1 MYLQESVH
9 IEGLKMSSK
18 KRPPIQ
24 IHRKAAEP
32 VVEVTVGIQQE
43 PTEAVQETVE
53 DTVVPEPAPPQDKPL
68 EVKKSA
74 ARPHMTEEDIRAVL
88 RSNPELIETL
98 VDATEEQKIFA
109 VSQKPGILAFIK
121 DQTPEVVKAA
131 LNRSVGNF
139 RYVKEQTAQM
149 CEEVVQLDVTQLQWV
164 KDKTEELC
172 VKALQWSTAAIA
184 YIQQPTEKMRL
195 YAIERDQMAI
205 FHIKDPTSK
214 DLETAAIY
222 HPYVMLNSSKFDH
235 LKESLTEVALE
246 HYKTLGV
253 KMEDVMSQRIRV
265 PYSTYL

>member
-1 MYLQESVH
+1 
-9 IEGLKMSSK
+9 MSSK
-18 KRPPIQ
+18 KRASMQ
-24 IHRKAAEP
+24 FHRQGVEP
-32 VVEVTVGIQQE
+32 MVERTVEVQQE
-43 PTEAVQETVE
+43 PVEVVQE
-53 DTVVPEPAPPQDKPL
+53 VVVSSMVPDLVASQDKPL
-68 EVKKSA
+68 EGKKPA
-74 ARPHMTEEDIRAVL
+74 TKPQMTEDEIRAIL

-164 KDKTEELC
+164 NDQTEQLC
-172 VKALQWSTAAIA
+172 EKALQWSTAAIA
-184 YIQQPTEKMRL
+184 YIRQPTEKMRL
-195 YAIERDQMAI
+195 YAIERHQMAI
-205 FHIKDPTSK
+205 FQIKEPTSK

-222 HPYVMLNSSKFDH
+222 HPHVMLNSSKYQH
-235 LKESLTEVALE
+235 LNEALTAVALE

-253 KMEDVMSQRIRV
+253 KMEDVVSQRIRV
-265 PYSTYL
+265 PYDTTL

>member
-1 MYLQESVH
+1 
-9 IEGLKMSSK
+9 MSIK
-18 KRPPIQ
+18 KRASIQ
-24 IHRKAAEP
+24 LHRQAAEP
-32 VVEVTVGIQQE
+32 VAEGAVEVQQE
-43 PTEAVQETVE
+43 PVEVVQEVVVSS
-53 DTVVPEPAPPQDKPL
+53 VVPDLVASQDKPL
-68 EVKKSA
+68 EGKKPA
-74 ARPHMTEEDIRAVL
+74 TKPQMTEEEIRSIL

-109 VSQKPGILAFIK
+109 VSQKPGMLAFIK

-131 LNRSVGNF
+131 LKRSVGNF

-205 FHIKDPTSK
+205 FQIKDPTSK

-222 HPYVMLNSSKFDH
+222 HPYVMLNSSKFQH

-265 PYSTYL
+265 PYTATL